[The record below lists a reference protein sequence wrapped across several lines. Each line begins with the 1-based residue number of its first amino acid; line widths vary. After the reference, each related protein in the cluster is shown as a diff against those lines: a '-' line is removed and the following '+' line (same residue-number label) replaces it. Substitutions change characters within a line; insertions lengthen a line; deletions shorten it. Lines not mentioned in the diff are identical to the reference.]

1 MIRSRSHRYLGWA
14 ALLAYMGVIF
24 YLSHQPQIP
33 VPMRFPHQD
42 KLLHFLAYFVM
53 GALAAHA
60 IYPGSVKKRFW
71 WALFLASAYGASDE
85 FHQSFVPGRDVD
97 VLDWVAD
104 TAGGWFGAFSYL
116 RAVRF
121 RQRGGLKPGAGKLI
135 R

>member
-1 MIRSRSHRYLGWA
+1 MIRGRAHFYLGWVA
-14 ALLAYMGVIF
+14 VLAYMGVIF

-33 VPMRFPHQD
+33 IPQRFLHQD
-42 KLLHFLAYFVM
+42 KVLHFLAYFVL

-71 WALFLASAYGASDE
+71 WALLIASAYGISDE

-97 VLDWVAD
+97 FFDWLAD
-104 TAGGWFGAFSYL
+104 TIGAWFGAFSYL

-121 RQRGGLKPGAGKLI
+121 RLRGGVKPGTGPLI